1 MSEIKRYSPAYVE
14 ERIANWWRENNIIE
28 KVMNKNK
35 GAPIFSFLEGPPT
48 VNGFM
53 HIGHTRGRVYKDII
67 LRYMTMRGL
76 DVWRRAGWDCQGLPT
91 EIEVEK
97 RLNIKTKKDLER
109 IGLERFIEE
118 ANKVVD
124 YYISQWRSA
133 SERLALWLDYDNAYE
148 TRREEYMEHVWY
160 LLKKAYEDGNLI
172 ESLRVVPYCPRC
184 ETPLS
189 QHELA
194 QGYEEVKDPSIYV
207 KMPLEGSDNRY
218 VIIWTTTP
226 WTLPGNEAIA
236 IDPEA
241 EYVEL
246 EVDGERWIIAH
257 LLLQKFVEEVGLKKH
272 RKLSVFKGEKLVGMK
287 YVHPLEDEV
296 PAHKSHD
303 GTAHT
308 VVSSEFVSMEEGTG
322 CVHTAPA
329 HGPEDFELGK
339 RNNLPIFCPVSSTG
353 VFTTEGGKYNGLTT
367 RDASKVIIDDLER
380 KNLLV
385 KAGEIIHN
393 YPLCW
398 RCGTPLIYLASTQW
412 FLRVEPIKQYMIE
425 GNENVVWWPEWAGT
439 NRFGEWLKN
448 AEDWCISRTKVWGT
462 PLNVWTC
469 QNCDKKRIVGSRAE
483 LNEAIEKPNELRM
496 HRPWI
501 DQVVFK
507 CNECGGK
514 MYRVPYVLDTWLDSG
529 VAHIAS
535 IDYLRNRELFEKLFP
550 YDFITEAIDQTRGWF
565 YTLLFTSTL
574 LFKKPPFKSVL
585 NQGHVLDEFGKKM
598 SKSRGNVLW
607 AHDAFDRFGVDPVRL
622 YLVSKAEPWST
633 INFVPSELT
642 QVIEQL
648 NTLWNVFLFAK
659 TYFELDKFNPERHNV
674 ESLSRDLKPE
684 DKWLLS
690 KVNTLIKIV
699 TKSLDEREIQDAA
712 REIRRFFIEDL
723 SRTYIRSIRRRVWV
737 EEQTREK
744 LAAYATLYYALR
756 VVTILLAPFTPHLA
770 EVFFKEIRKAD
781 DPESVHMVSWPKPD
795 ERYIDEELEDYMD
808 IVQDT
813 LTAVLAGRQKGD
825 RKLRWPVSR
834 IIVSPKT
841 QRAKQALSRY
851 ADFLKTLANAHNLEL
866 LDVNDKPRETM
877 LRVKPDFRRLGPKL
891 GKKLTQVAQAL
902 SSVNGYEVKKEVEKN
917 GRYSLLLPDK
927 SEVKLESDDLIF
939 EEELPA
945 NLVFSE
951 GRFAFVYIDLIETDE
966 IRRLAIANEFI
977 RRIQVMR
984 KEMNLNILDEID
996 CLIIVQDGEVTE
1008 QLKAASEYI
1017 EEETRT
1023 RLQIHGKHQ
1032 DIPSDYFGKS
1042 WKIGALDVTI
1052 ALRKPQNN
1060 T

>member
-469 QNCDKKRIVGSRAE
+469 QNCGKKRVVGSRAE

-902 SSVNGYEVKKEVEKN
+902 SSVDGYEVKKEVEKN

-996 CLIIVQDGEVTE
+996 CLIIVQNGEVTE